1 MTEAERARQ
10 VELASQ
16 GDVEALQRL
25 LMDYHMPLSKVVEA
39 ELGPLLGVRL
49 DVEDVLQEAYVAAFR
64 AVKLS
69 AVSRQPS
76 AGSAGPEPA
85 RRGGCPP
92 SPGEGEAPA
101 EPADGFGVP
110 QGSGPTFD
118 GPAQFY
124 KWLERI
130 VLNEL
135 RELERA
141 ARRQKRDIARQ
152 ALGRPL
158 ATTSYPDLLQRLTS
172 SGTTP
177 SRAMSRHEAIAA
189 LLTSLARLPDPQ
201 RAVVRWRFLDDVP
214 VAEIATRLGKTDM
227 AVYTLCSRGLK
238 ALRERL
244 ASIAQ

>member
-16 GDVEALQRL
+16 GDAEALQRL

-64 AVKLS
+64 AL
-69 AVSRQPS
+69 R
-76 AGSAGPEPA
+76 
-85 RRGGCPP
+85 
-92 SPGEGEAPA
+92 GEGEAPA
-101 EPADGFGVP
+101 EPCDASVP
-110 QGSGPTFD
+110 PSTIQNPKSKIKNRLCFD

-135 RELERA
+135 RELARA
-141 ARRQKRDIARQ
+141 ARRLKRDIARQ
-152 ALGRPL
+152 ALGRPA
-158 ATTSYPDLLQRLTS
+158 ATTSYPDLLQRITAT
-172 SGTTP
+172 GTTP
-177 SRAMSRHEAIAA
+177 SRALSRQESIAV
-189 LLTSLARLPDPQ
+189 LLTSLARLSDDQ
-201 RAVVRWRFLDDVP
+201 RAVIRWRFLDDVP

-244 ASIAQ
+244 ASITP